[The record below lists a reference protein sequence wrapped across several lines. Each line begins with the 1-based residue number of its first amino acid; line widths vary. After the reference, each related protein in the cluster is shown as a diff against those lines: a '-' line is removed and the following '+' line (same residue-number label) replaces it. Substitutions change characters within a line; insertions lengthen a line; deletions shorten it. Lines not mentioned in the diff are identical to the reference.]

1 MGNVK
6 EMFTNKTMIALAVTL
21 LGMVFLDTYIDEKIA
36 EKNDLSNPNET
47 SQIET
52 INK

>member
-6 EMFTNKTMIALAVTL
+6 EMFTNKTMIAFAVIV